1 MKISDLIR
9 SLQYRLEQGGDTT
22 VAFLLGFKDDFE
34 YASGVQLS
42 DEQWLYVAEDF
53 CANAYIDARD
63 MSATVEIVLEQLERE
78 AEEASNE

>member
-34 YASGVQLS
+34 YASSVQLS
-42 DEQWLYVAEDF
+42 DEQWGFVAEDF
-53 CANAYIDARD
+53 CANAYIDSRD
-63 MSATVEIVLEQLERE
+63 MSSTVEVVLEQLERE
-78 AEEASNE
+78 AEGGSDD